1 MVIVYIKQ
9 KKIQKILILVFIAI
23 LLIIAFVVWQ
33 GFFRE
38 EKETFLEELILPREE
53 VKIDFDFLKGPF
65 LKELQPFSEIEPL
78 EEEIDRENPFVP
90 Y

>member
-1 MVIVYIKQ
+1 MAIIYIKQ
-9 KKIQKILILVFIAI
+9 RKIQKVLILVFIAV

-38 EKETFLEELILPREE
+38 EKETLSEGFILPRRE
-53 VKIDFDFLKGPF
+53 VKIDFDFLKSPF
-65 LKELQPFSEIEPL
+65 LEKLQSFSEIESL
-78 EEEIDRENPFVP
+78 KEEIGRENPFIP

>member
-1 MVIVYIKQ
+1 MAIVYIKQ
-9 KKIQKILILVFIAI
+9 RKIQKILIPVFITV

-38 EKETFLEELILPREE
+38 EKETFLEKLILPRKE
-53 VKIDFDFLKGPF
+53 VKIDFDFLKSPF
-65 LKELQPFSEIEPL
+65 LENLQPFSEIEPL
-78 EEEIDRENPFVP
+78 EEEIGRENPFVP